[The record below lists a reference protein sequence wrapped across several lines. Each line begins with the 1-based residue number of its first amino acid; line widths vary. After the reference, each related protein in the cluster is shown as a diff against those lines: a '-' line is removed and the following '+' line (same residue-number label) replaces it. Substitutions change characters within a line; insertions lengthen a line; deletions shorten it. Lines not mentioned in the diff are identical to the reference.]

1 MKPIGEAQLKKQISS
16 GELLNTYVIFGT
28 ETYLK
33 QHYVNKI
40 IQKAV
45 GNADAFNY
53 VRFDGNVDV
62 RELND
67 AVSQL
72 PFLCEKRCVVVC
84 DFDVEAARADLLEGI
99 YAILDQQVETTVLIF
114 WFDTVEVN
122 PKKAPKLTRLVERCE
137 KNRGAG
143 VQLDQRSESEL
154 MKLLKN
160 SAEKRGCRMEPTVCR
175 HMLEVCGRDLLTLQS
190 ELEKLCFYAPG
201 ESISREMVDRV
212 CVRTID
218 ASVYDL
224 TRAIHAK
231 NADRAME
238 IIADLFFEK
247 VEPVVIL
254 SVLSGCYI
262 DMYRA
267 RAAENAG
274 LKPREIANDFGYYG
288 RGFVL
293 DNASAAARGLTMAQ
307 LSACLGILMEADR
320 ALKSTRAQDKAGY
333 ARTMLEQT
341 VVRLMLCQRRTAR

>member
-1 MKPIGEAQLKKQISS
+1 MKPIAEAQLRKQISS
-16 GELLNTYVIFGT
+16 GEFLNTYVIFGN

-33 QHYVNKI
+33 QYYVNKI
-40 IQKAV
+40 IHKAV
-45 GNADAFNY
+45 GDATAFNY
-53 VRFDGNVDV
+53 VRFNGTVDP

-84 DFDVEAARADLLEGI
+84 DFDVEDARADQLEGI
-99 YAILDQQVETTVLIF
+99 YSILDQQIETTVLIF
-114 WFDTVEVN
+114 WFDTIGVN

-137 KNRGAG
+137 KNRGVG
-143 VQLDQRSESEL
+143 VQLDQRSETEL
-154 MKLLKN
+154 IKMLKN

-201 ESISREMVDRV
+201 ESITCDMINRI
-212 CVRTID
+212 CVRTVD
-218 ASVYDL
+218 AGVYDL

-247 VEPVVIL
+247 VDPVVIL
-254 SVLSGCYI
+254 SVLAGCYI

-267 RAAENAG
+267 KAAENAG
-274 LKPREIANDFGYYG
+274 LKPREIADDFGYYG
-288 RGFVL
+288 RNFVL
-293 DNASAAARGLTMAQ
+293 DNASAAARGLTMSQ
-307 LSACLGILMEADR
+307 LSACLDTLMQADR
-320 ALKSTRAQDKAGY
+320 ALKSARAQDKTGY
-333 ARTMLEQT
+333 ARTVLEQT
-341 VVRLMLCQRRTAR
+341 VVKLMLCRRGASR